1 MPREALLEAANA
13 ALERL
18 GAAPSDVRRWFV
30 PGRLEVLGKH
40 TDYAG
45 GRSLLCA
52 VERGICFAVAP
63 RADGRLRVVD
73 AARRREAAFTI
84 APDLAPAPGHWSN
97 YPITVARRLARD
109 FGGALAGAE
118 IAFAS
123 DLPSAAGMSSSSALV
138 VGFFTALADVND
150 LERRPEYVA
159 NIKATEDL
167 AGYLGTVE
175 NGRSFGSLEGD
186 RGVGTAGGSED
197 HTAILCCRAEQLS
210 QYAFCPIRHERSV
223 RLPPAWV
230 FAVAVSGVAADKSAA
245 ARDAYNRASRAADV
259 MLQAWRAATGRTD
272 PCLAE
277 AVAASPDAPE
287 RMRKAVRDAAAAPYP
302 PRALLDR
309 LEQFLAESTEII
321 PEAGDCLARGDVEG
335 IGLLVD
341 RSQRMAERLLGN
353 QVPETVALARSARGL
368 GPRHHQGPPPGPGGP
383 HVLRLVPSA
392 RLCNLNRWKRATS
405 PGVDTPCSQLH
416 VLKSLGWSCGR
427 TLTDGRLTPSQY
439 LGLPEGD
446 PAGGHHAC

>member
-230 FAVAVSGVAADKSAA
+230 FAVGVSGVAADKSAA

-277 AVAASPDAPE
+277 AVASSPDAPE
-287 RMRKAVRDAAAAPYP
+287 RMRKVVRDAAAAPYP

-309 LEQFLAESTEII
+309 LEQFLAESTEIV

-353 QVPETVALARSARGL
+353 QVPETVALTRSARGL
-368 GPRHHQGPPPGPGGP
+368 GAAAASAFGAGFGGAVWALVEKRRADDFLGRWAESYRSAFPARAPQAEFFLTRPGPA
-383 HVLRLVPSA
+383 LR
-392 RLCNLNRWKRATS
+392 RL
-405 PGVDTPCSQLH
+405 
-416 VLKSLGWSCGR
+416 
-427 TLTDGRLTPSQY
+427 
-439 LGLPEGD
+439 
-446 PAGGHHAC
+446 